1 MNVPLALLSGI
12 SLVILVTVLTFAM
25 ALNEQVAW
33 PEIWRETRRRWV
45 KLILILLAIAAVVEL
60 LTVVSASL

>member
-1 MNVPLALLSGI
+1 VNVPLALLSGI

-25 ALNEQVAW
+25 AVNEQVAW

-45 KLILILLAIAAVVEL
+45 KLMLILLAIAAVVEL

>member
-45 KLILILLAIAAVVEL
+45 KLMLILLAIAAVVEL